1 MIRHGET
8 ASGREYACT
17 LRPTDTPALRS
28 PDLIEELCQRIA
40 SRVSHSS
47 PKDARDAAAQSSHA
61 IHRGLSMDLSKS
73 DHDAALGYQW
83 PASRLTDTDM
93 RRLRL
98 LSNLTRLPCNELLH
112 VAVELLHQQTR
123 GRALQLLGSQQQ
135 VAPLQPGP
143 HVQQHVGTQHPG
155 DKPDVAIS
163 AGPATPQPSAAEIPW
178 TPPRPNAVHNLPHE
192 QREQSL
198 LAAEPSAVSSS
209 PTGSSTARPTK
220 RRTKSVEP
228 DPVANDAHDTLAD
241 EVRQLRE
248 EVRVV
253 WEAVDELRES
263 MEHALRNPPEPPP
276 PPFRLT
282 SMAADPT
289 AEDFAERLNAIP
301 LEQIEALRREVTATP
316 RKENG
321 SNAAAKQ
328 GRLFS

>member
-1 MIRHGET
+1 
-8 ASGREYACT
+8 
-17 LRPTDTPALRS
+17 
-28 PDLIEELCQRIA
+28 
-40 SRVSHSS
+40 
-47 PKDARDAAAQSSHA
+47 
-61 IHRGLSMDLSKS
+61 
-73 DHDAALGYQW
+73 
-83 PASRLTDTDM
+83 
-93 RRLRL
+93 
-98 LSNLTRLPCNELLH
+98 
-112 VAVELLHQQTR
+112 
-123 GRALQLLGSQQQ
+123 
-135 VAPLQPGP
+135 
-143 HVQQHVGTQHPG
+143 
-155 DKPDVAIS
+155 
-163 AGPATPQPSAAEIPW
+163 
-178 TPPRPNAVHNLPHE
+178 
-192 QREQSL
+192 
-198 LAAEPSAVSSS
+198 
-209 PTGSSTARPTK
+209 
-220 RRTKSVEP
+220 
-228 DPVANDAHDTLAD
+228 VANDAHDTLAD